1 MGCFAVTKRKL
12 ELNSKIICIL
22 CYMVAFP
29 AIATAQII
37 PDTTL
42 PVNSNVTPK
51 GNTFIIE
58 GGTTSGSNL
67 FHSFV
72 EFSVPTNGTA
82 FFNNAETIQN
92 IFSRVTGKSISNID
106 GLIKANGNANLF
118 LINPNGI
125 IFGPHASLNIGGS
138 FLATTAN
145 SIIFNDN
152 NQFSATNPQAPPLL
166 TVNVP
171 IGLQFGS
178 NPGSIINKSQASI
191 EIPNSIGSPVGLTV
205 FPGQTL
211 ALVGGD
217 VILENGNLTAFEGRI
232 ELGSVAGNGIVNLT
246 STGTGW
252 KLGYEQVQNFGNI
265 QLSQESVID
274 ASGFPPFSPDEEGTR
289 GGDIQIQAN
298 QITLSNSG
306 IATSNFSSLSGGN
319 LTVTANSVELSGTLA
334 NPTPKNAD
342 GSDARLVAGLF
353 SQTDGSGAAGNI
365 TITTGELTVR
375 DGAQVS
381 TASGTVLGPSVS
393 GQAGNLTVIATDS
406 VTLSGRT
413 SNGLF
418 GSGLFSQTQGTG
430 NAGDLS
436 ITTKRL
442 IVRDGAEISAGT
454 FGSGNAGNLLIKASE
469 SVTVSGEWRDN
480 NDPNRFVSSFI
491 GTQGAIGT
499 GGNITIDT
507 KALSVQDRGQISAS
521 TSGEQPG
528 GNVIIKTNLLTL
540 QNGGQILAL
549 TVAQGKGGNL
559 TVDASEFVEIMGTG
573 QNGTPSG
580 LFTQSRK
587 DEFVNSPSLGDA
599 GNLKVSTTQLRI
611 RDGAAI
617 SADTVAEGQGGSVTI
632 NARDIVELNGISSV
646 IVPLY
651 FSPAVRSDGRLPS
664 RITAIAQ
671 GTGKAGDLR
680 INTRRLTVQD
690 GAITSVNARLGGGAA
705 GDLRV
710 QAAQIRVV
718 NGSAIAAETAS
729 GEGGN
734 INLASQDIQ
743 LRRNSEI
750 STTAGTANL
759 PGNGGNITIRTDT
772 IVGLENSDISANS
785 FDGNGGVIEINTQGI
800 FGLEPRTRT
809 ELENIFNSSDIS
821 QFNPSNLSTSDITA
835 VSRTNPSLSGFIN
848 IQTPDVDPTQGLI
861 ELPENIVDV
870 ASLIEQNFCRVAQGS
885 QFTIT
890 GSGGLPSSPNE
901 TLTSNDI
908 WEDTSVPQLSATGK
922 REQLAINNL
931 NTEQKIIEA
940 EGWIVNG
947 NGEVVLI
954 ASSNMVSP
962 NTWLTPGCK
971 LR

>member
-12 ELNSKIICIL
+12 ELKSKIICIFS
-22 CYMVAFP
+22 YMVAFP
-29 AIATAQII
+29 AIATAQVI

-42 PVNSNVTPK
+42 PINSKVTPQ

-58 GGTTSGSNL
+58 EGTISGNSL
-67 FHSFV
+67 FHSFA
-72 EFSVPTNGTA
+72 EFSVPENGTA
-82 FFNNAETIQN
+82 FFNNANTIQN
-92 IFSRVTGKSISNID
+92 IFSRVTGGSLSSID
-106 GLIKANGNANLF
+106 GLIRANGTANLF

-125 IFGPHASLNIGGS
+125 IFGPNASLNIGGS
-138 FLATTAN
+138 FLASTAN

-152 NQFSATNPQAPPLL
+152 IQFSATNPQAPPLL

-178 NPGSIINKSQASI
+178 NPGSIVNKSQASI
-191 EIPNSIGSPVGLTV
+191 EVPNSIGSPVGLTV

-217 VILENGNLTAFEGRI
+217 IILENGNITAFEGRI
-232 ELGSVAGNGIVNLT
+232 EIGSVAGNGIVNLT
-246 STGTGW
+246 STDTGW
-252 KLGYEQVQNFGNI
+252 KLGYEQVQSFGNI

-274 ASGFPPFSPDEEGTR
+274 ASGFYPFFPDEEGTR
-289 GGDIQIQAN
+289 GGDIQVIGN
-298 QITLSNSG
+298 QIKLENSG
-306 IATSNFSSLSGGN
+306 ITTSNYSSLPGGN

-334 NPTPKNAD
+334 NPNPKRAD
-342 GSDARLVAGLF
+342 GSDARLVSGLF

-375 DGAQVS
+375 NGAQVS

-413 SNGLF
+413 SNGFF

-436 ITTKRL
+436 ITTQRL
-442 IVRDGAEISAGT
+442 IVRDGAEISSGT
-454 FGSGNAGNLLIKASE
+454 FGSGNAGNLSIKASE
-469 SVTVSGEWRDN
+469 SVTVSGGWKDN
-480 NDPNRFVSSFI
+480 IDPKIFISSLI
-491 GTQGAIGT
+491 GNQRGIGI
-499 GGNITIDT
+499 GGNLIIET
-507 KALSVQDRGQISAS
+507 KILSVQDRGQISAS
-521 TSGEQPG
+521 TSGEQSG
-528 GNVIIKTNLLTL
+528 GNAIIKTNQLTL

-549 TVAQGKGGNL
+549 TVSQGKGGTL
-559 TVDASEFVEIMGTG
+559 TVDAKEFVEMIGTG
-573 QNGTPSG
+573 EDGTPSG

-587 DEFVNSPSLGDA
+587 DEFVNSPGLGDA
-599 GNLKVSTTQLRI
+599 GNLTVSTRQLRI

-617 SADTVAEGQGGSVTI
+617 SADTVAEGIGGSITI
-632 NARDIVELNGISSV
+632 NARDFVELSGISAV
-646 IVPLY
+646 KVALD

-671 GTGKAGDLR
+671 GTGKAGDVT

-705 GDLRV
+705 GNLNV
-710 QAAQIRVV
+710 QAAEIRVR

-734 INLASQDIQ
+734 INLESQDIQ
-743 LRRNSEI
+743 LRRNSQV

-772 IVGLENSDISANS
+772 IVGLKNSDISANS
-785 FDGNGGVIEINTQGI
+785 FEGSGGVIQISTQGI
-800 FGLEPRTRT
+800 FGLEPRIRT
-809 ELENIFNSSDIS
+809 ELENLFNSSDIS
-821 QFNPSNLSTSDITA
+821 QFDPSDLSTSDITA
-835 VSRTNPSLSGFIN
+835 ISRTNPSLSGFVN
-848 IQTPDVDPTQGLI
+848 IQTPDVDPSQGLI

-901 TLTSNDI
+901 TLTSNDT
-908 WEDTSVPQLSATGK
+908 WEDTSVPQLSATRK
-922 REQLAINNL
+922 REQLITNNL
-931 NTEQKIIEA
+931 NTEQRIVEA
-940 EGWIVNG
+940 QGWIVNS
-947 NGEVVLI
+947 NGEVVLV
-954 ASSNMVSP
+954 ASSNITSP
-962 NTWLTPGCK
+962 SIWITPGCK